1 MFYVE
6 REKMGFRI
14 EFLLLKITCATIKR
28 CYACSTMKRKVRL
41 ELENIKLN
49 VAKDFLLWVHQRTDL
64 TAEEKNAATLKKLK
78 EISA

>member
-1 MFYVE
+1 
-6 REKMGFRI
+6 MGFRI
-14 EFLLLKITCATIKR
+14 EFLLLKITCATNER
-28 CYACSTMKRKVRL
+28 CYDCSTMKRKVRL

>member
-1 MFYVE
+1 
-6 REKMGFRI
+6 
-14 EFLLLKITCATIKR
+14 
-28 CYACSTMKRKVRL
+28 MKKKARL